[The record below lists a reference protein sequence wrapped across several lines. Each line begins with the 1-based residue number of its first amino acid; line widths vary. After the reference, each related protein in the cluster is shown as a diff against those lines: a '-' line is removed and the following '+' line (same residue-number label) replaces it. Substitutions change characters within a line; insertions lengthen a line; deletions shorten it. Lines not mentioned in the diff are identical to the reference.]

1 MEIKRISA
9 GLLAGVSVVALGSAA
24 FAQAPEAAAVS
35 EVVVT
40 GSRVIQNGNNSPTP
54 LTTSTFEALQ
64 TMKPGTIAE
73 GLTLLPIFAGS
84 RGQTGNPSINGGVGG
99 GNGSANQLNLRNV
112 GSLRNLVL
120 FDGHRIP
127 PTLFSGVVDMDM
139 VPQNLIERVDMV
151 TGGVSAVYGSDAVTG
166 VINFITNKTF
176 NGVKANA
183 QYGIAGRGD
192 AVAWNG
198 SLAVGRDLGDRAHF
212 IGSYEY
218 RDDRGILRKSARPWF
233 EYHSAGGAG
242 TEAAPYYLITGA
254 RNSNSTFGGLIGAGS
269 VLAGQNFAQN
279 GVLSPL
285 VAGTAVGNGSIR
297 IGGDGVY
304 GDQSLK
310 MPLKS
315 HQVFG
320 RLDYDFTD
328 NVRGNLVMSGNFKT
342 NYLYDSFPSL
352 NATTISRDNAFLP
365 AVYRNQLVAANQQ
378 TFTIAR
384 NFLDYTSRYG
394 GEPKTNQVYF
404 AATLEGELGAYS
416 WEVAA
421 THGSSN
427 LKMLAKNNI
436 NRENLSAAI
445 DAVAGPSGPVCQSVA
460 IRPNCVAL
468 NLFGPTAY
476 NPAALDYVLEDTHFD
491 ALTKMDDV
499 SGQIVG
505 APFSLPAGEVR
516 MALSG
521 EWRKISYRSIS
532 DHPAD
537 LYADCTGLRFNCV
550 ATGNG
555 RTVKYFQTLANR
567 SRVSQSVGEVALEA
581 NVPLLKDLAL
591 ADDLSVNGAVRYTS
605 YDTSGEYVSWK
616 AGLDWHINDDV
627 RVRATRSRDI
637 RAPNLFDL
645 RATTFITVGGVTD
658 AVNNNVQLQNI
669 PQINYSI
676 PTLTAE
682 IGKTTTAGMVF
693 TPSFLPGFSLAI
705 DYFNIKIGNAIQTI
719 QGGNARV
726 QAACRDTIRAGNAP
740 TASLAC
746 QLQSRSP
753 TQVQGAG
760 VYSGAGI
767 TPLTAIYTAN
777 FNIGSVRT
785 HGVDFEAN
793 YRTTLFDRPLQ
804 LRALTTYQPHLYY
817 NYGDLGL
824 TEDDVA
830 GYAQGGPA
838 ATLPTPVWRA
848 TLFAGYQPIDRL
860 KVDLVYRWRSEL
872 GMDAQ
877 RTVIW
882 TYKVPS
888 YHVFNLNLN
897 ADVGPVATPGRYTAF
912 LNISNLFDK
921 SPPMV
926 PGTGTPGGNGG
937 WVINDDWIGRY
948 FTFGVRA
955 KF

>member
-1 MEIKRISA
+1 MEFRRLSA
-9 GLLAGVSVVALGSAA
+9 GLLAGVSVVTLASAA
-24 FAQAPEAAAVS
+24 FAQAPDSANAVT

-183 QYGIAGRGD
+183 QYGIASRGD

-198 SLAVGRDLGDRAHF
+198 SLAVGRELGDRAH
-212 IGSYEY
+212 IIASYEY
-218 RDDRGILRKSARPWF
+218 RKDRGIIRKTARPWF

-285 VAGTAVGNGSIR
+285 VAGTAVGNGTIR

-310 MPLKS
+310 MPLES
-315 HQVFG
+315 HQLFG
-320 RLDYDFTD
+320 RVDYDFTEH
-328 NVRGNLVMSGNFKT
+328 VRGNLVASGNFKT
-342 NYLYDSFPSL
+342 NTLLDSFPSL

-378 TFTIAR
+378 TFTIAK
-384 NFLDYTSRYG
+384 NFQDYTSRYG
-394 GEPKTNQVYF
+394 GEPKTNQIYV
-404 AATLEGELGAYS
+404 AATLEGELGDYS
-416 WEVAA
+416 WEVAT

-427 LKMLAKNNI
+427 LKMGVRNNI
-436 NRENLSAAI
+436 NREKLSAAI
-445 DAVAGPSGPVCQSVA
+445 DAVVSPTGQTVCQSAA
-460 IRPNCVAL
+460 IRPDCVPL

-476 NPAALDYVLEDTHFD
+476 SAAALDYVLDDTKFD

-505 APFSLPAGEVR
+505 APFSLPAGDVR

-521 EWRKISYRSIS
+521 EWRRTSYRSIS

-550 ATGNG
+550 STGNG
-555 RTVKYFQTLANR
+555 RTVKYNQTLANR

-581 NVPLLKDLAL
+581 NVPLLKDVAF
-591 ADDLSVNGAVRYTS
+591 ASDLSVNGAVRYTS

-616 AGLDWHINDDV
+616 AGLDWHVNDSV

-669 PQINYSI
+669 PQINFSI

-682 IGKTTTAGMVF
+682 IGKTTTAGIVL
-693 TPSFLPGFSLAI
+693 TPSFLPGFSLAV
-705 DYFNIKIGNAIQTI
+705 DYFNIEIGNAIQTI

-753 TQVQGAG
+753 TLQRRGDHPVDRHLHRQLQYRQRQNARRRFGGQLPHDSVRQAAAA
-760 VYSGAGI
+760 SGA
-767 TPLTAIYTAN
+767 
-777 FNIGSVRT
+777 
-785 HGVDFEAN
+785 D
-793 YRTTLFDRPLQ
+793 
-804 LRALTTYQPHLYY
+804 HL
-817 NYGDLGL
+817 
-824 TEDDVA
+824 
-830 GYAQGGPA
+830 PA
-838 ATLPTPVWRA
+838 APL
-848 TLFAGYQPIDRL
+848 L
-860 KVDLVYRWRSEL
+860 
-872 GMDAQ
+872 
-877 RTVIW
+877 
-882 TYKVPS
+882 
-888 YHVFNLNLN
+888 
-897 ADVGPVATPGRYTAF
+897 
-912 LNISNLFDK
+912 
-921 SPPMV
+921 
-926 PGTGTPGGNGG
+926 
-937 WVINDDWIGRY
+937 
-948 FTFGVRA
+948 
-955 KF
+955 